1 VLLYGE
7 EIGMAENLEIE
18 GRFSVRNPMQWSAD
32 PHAGFSTAP
41 AGAKLSRPV
50 VDDERFGPEAVNV
63 TDQRREPESML
74 NWMERLIRRR
84 RECPELGWGR
94 FRLIETAD
102 PAVMAHRA
110 DWDGQTVIAVH
121 NLGAA
126 PVTTELRLDDD
137 DEGESLLDLL
147 GRDAVRAD
155 EDGRVPVELGRYGI
169 RWLRVRRRGTAVPL

>member
-1 VLLYGE
+1 V
-7 EIGMAENLEIE
+7 
-18 GRFSVRNPMQWSAD
+18 
-32 PHAGFSTAP
+32 
-41 AGAKLSRPV
+41 
-50 VDDERFGPEAVNV
+50 
-63 TDQRREPESML
+63 
-74 NWMERLIRRR
+74 
-84 RECPELGWGR
+84 GR

-121 NLGAA
+121 NLGEA